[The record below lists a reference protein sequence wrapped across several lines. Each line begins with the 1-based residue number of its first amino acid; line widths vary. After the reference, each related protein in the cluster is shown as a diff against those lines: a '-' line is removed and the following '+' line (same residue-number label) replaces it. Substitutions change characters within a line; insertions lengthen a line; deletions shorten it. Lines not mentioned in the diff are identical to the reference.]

1 MDGRPRSL
9 KGTWPRA
16 LAELGAALL
25 FVLAVRW
32 ALFEPYV
39 IPSGSMLPT
48 LLVHDHILVNK
59 FAYGLRLPFT
69 SRYVARWGGPA
80 RGDVVVFRS
89 LEDPSVYI
97 IKRVIGLSG
106 EDVAV
111 APTGAV
117 SIDGRPLALEPVD
130 AGAAVREVPGWT
142 AEERGEFSSSYT
154 FFRESLGSVK
164 PVTIHELDAAPGAGG
179 SFRVPEGHV
188 FVMGDNRDNSGD
200 SRVFGPVPVESIL
213 GRAAVIWL
221 SCEETLR
228 DASRVCDPGT
238 VRWRRMFGAVR

>member
-1 MDGRPRSL
+1 MRERQRSR

-16 LAELGAALL
+16 LAELGGALL

-39 IPSGSMLPT
+39 IPSGSMVPT

-69 SRYVARWGGPA
+69 SRYLLRWGGPH
-80 RGDVVVFRS
+80 RGEVIVFRS
-89 LEDPSVYI
+89 LDDPSVYV
-97 IKRVIGLSG
+97 IKRIVGLGG
-106 EDVAV
+106 ERVEV
-111 APTGAV
+111 APNGAV
-117 SIDGRPLALEPVD
+117 SIDGQPLRTEPAAAGEVSGWTTEETQD
-130 AGAAVREVPGWT
+130 AATSFTFVRE
-142 AEERGEFSSSYT
+142 E
-154 FFRESLGSVK
+154 LGRVK
-164 PVTIHELDAAPGAGG
+164 AVTIHEVGARTGASG
-179 SFRVPEGHV
+179 PFQVPDEHV

-200 SRVFGPVPVESIL
+200 SRVFGPVPIESIL
-213 GRAAVIWL
+213 GRASAIWL

-238 VRWRRMFGAVR
+238 VRWKRIFRAVH